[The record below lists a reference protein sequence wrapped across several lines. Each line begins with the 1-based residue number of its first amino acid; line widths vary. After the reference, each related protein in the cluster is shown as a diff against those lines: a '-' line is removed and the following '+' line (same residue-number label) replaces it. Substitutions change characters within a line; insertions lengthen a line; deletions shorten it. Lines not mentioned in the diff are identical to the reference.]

1 MQTPNYFVKID
12 YEQQDIKKMSDLI
25 RHYYISHIYNV
36 PNDIN
41 VEAFYKDL
49 ANHVGLL
56 VDKEEDPY
64 TGRLTTGWNKIEF
77 KAETNNSAFKYSNT
91 RQPLHTDYGFISID
105 LDLTFFYC
113 ETQASYGGATF
124 FLDPALLINVL
135 KEYDPVLYNQLTTSF
150 VQFGRAGN
158 KISSRISKII
168 DFDDQGVLLNWN
180 YYRVSPDNEP
190 DILQMIER
198 FHVFLEDFVTNGGLV
213 DNVLLKKN
221 EAVFFHDKRI
231 LHGRNSFLGNRK
243 LMKAAIVTSNIE
255 KMSKIISAL

>member
-25 RHYYISHIYNV
+25 RQYYISHIYNV

-135 KEYDPVLYNQLTTSF
+135 KEYEPVLYNQLTTSF

-168 DFDDQGVLLNWN
+168 DFDDHGVLLNWN
-180 YYRVSPDNEP
+180 YYRVSP
-190 DILQMIER
+190 L
-198 FHVFLEDFVTNGGLV
+198 
-213 DNVLLKKN
+213 
-221 EAVFFHDKRI
+221 
-231 LHGRNSFLGNRK
+231 
-243 LMKAAIVTSNIE
+243 
-255 KMSKIISAL
+255 